1 MRGRRAL
8 CGAALVMAL
17 SAAVTACGVPSDP
30 DGTTARVHGGVLRA
44 GASPSTGEVI
54 INGLRVSGPL
64 PDLIDGFAADLD
76 ARVEWTIGS
85 EEQLV
90 DALENGTLD
99 VAVGGMSAQTPWVD
113 RAGVT
118 REYVLPSSESFVVLV
133 PLGENGFQAALERY
147 LDEELS

>member
-1 MRGRRAL
+1 MRGRLAL

-17 SAAVTACGVPSDP
+17 SVAVTSCVVPADP
-30 DGTTARVHGGVLRA
+30 DGTTTRVQDGVLRA

-54 INGLRVSGPL
+54 VNGLRVSGPL

-118 REYVLPSSESFVVLV
+118 REYVLPSGESFVVLV
-133 PLGENGFQAALERY
+133 PLGENAFQAALERY

>member
-1 MRGRRAL
+1 MRARLAICGGAL
-8 CGAALVMAL
+8 AFAL
-17 SAAVTACGVPSDP
+17 SVALTACGVPADP
-30 DGTTARVHGGVLRA
+30 DGTTTQVQGAVLRA
-44 GASPSTGEVI
+44 GASPSEGEVV
-54 INGLRVSGPL
+54 INGRRVSGPL
-64 PDLIDGFAADLD
+64 ADLIDGFAADMD
-76 ARVEWTIGS
+76 ARVVWTIGS

-118 REYVLPSSESFVVLV
+118 REYFLPTGESFVVLL
-133 PLGENGFQAALERY
+133 PLGENGFQAALEHY